1 MSKETIMRKSAEASD
16 IAYLDLVLGKG
27 ENGEPRYVIDPGS
40 RSYKTDD
47 DRNAA
52 QAKLDEYQSKYEILQ
67 AERDPSGFAGVTVRS
82 KEDPSQ
88 VFVAMRGTD
97 GRGAGMSRRIVH

>member
-1 MSKETIMRKSAEASD
+1 MSKETTMRQSAEASD
-16 IAYLDLVLGKG
+16 IAYLDLKLKK
-27 ENGEPRYVIDPGS
+27 EANGELHYVLDDKS
-40 RSYKTDD
+40 QKYKNGDD
-47 DRNAA
+47 LNKA

-67 AERDPSGFAGVTVRS
+67 TERDPSGFAGVTVRS

-97 GRGAGMSRRIVH
+97 GRGAPVQ